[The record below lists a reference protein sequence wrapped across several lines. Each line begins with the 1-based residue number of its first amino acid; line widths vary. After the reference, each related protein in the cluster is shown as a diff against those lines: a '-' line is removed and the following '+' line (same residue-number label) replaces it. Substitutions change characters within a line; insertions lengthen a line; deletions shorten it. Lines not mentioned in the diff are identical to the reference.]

1 MTPKHISLKRIQCT
15 RERKAETLRVA
26 GGIARVLRWH
36 MPGLQPHTHLLWCIR
51 TIWPHRRELVQY
63 VRIGCAPATNRAGHG
78 AAAVSTGA
86 AAIPAAALLHPAA
99 TTTCAAKTSVVW
111 CALSHPGTRQ
121 AQALGL
127 VQIAS
132 RSVSRSVS
140 ICRV

>member
-111 CALSHPGTRQ
+111 CALSQ
-121 AQALGL
+121 ARGRRRPSAW
-127 VQIAS
+127 
-132 RSVSRSVS
+132 
-140 ICRV
+140 CK